1 MKTLI
6 AIFISTVFFCAG
18 CVTVQQQ
25 TPQNLNI
32 SAPTATPQRPTPSP
46 TKTPVVDTQLQK
58 EVTDIAGELDGKV
71 GVYAVEI
78 ESGRSIAL
86 REKDHYPMQSVVK
99 LPIAMTV
106 LSMVDQRKLQL
117 GQIVNVA
124 TDDMTSTNQ
133 RSPIRDLN
141 PDGTQLSIEEL
152 LKAAVSE
159 SDGTAADV
167 LQRIAGGADAVQRH
181 VESLGVTDMK
191 IKYSHKEFSREWSL
205 QYENW
210 ATPIATVDLLRDLWT
225 NGSLSKASTEML
237 LRFMTESHNPDNR
250 LLGMLPKGTV
260 VAHKTGTG
268 GTQGGVTSAINDVG
282 IITLPN
288 GKHVLIAVYIQDSTH
303 KGGANAHE
311 TIAKIA
317 KAVYEKWSG
326 VKIDAANSNAN
337 RKSH

>member
-1 MKTLI
+1 
-6 AIFISTVFFCAG
+6 
-18 CVTVQQQ
+18 VTVQQQ
-25 TPQNLNI
+25 ASQNTNPG
-32 SAPTATPQRPTPSP
+32 SPTATPQRPTPSP
-46 TKTPVVDTQLQK
+46 TQTPVVDTQLQK
-58 EVTDIAGELDGKV
+58 QLTDIAGEVDGKV

-78 ESGRSIAL
+78 ESGRTIAL
-86 REKDHYPMQSVVK
+86 NEKDHYPMQSVVK

-106 LSMVDQRKLQL
+106 LSMVDEGKLQL

-133 RSPIRDLN
+133 RSPIRDQF
-141 PDGTQLSIEEL
+141 PQGTQMTLEDLI
-152 LKAAVSE
+152 KNAIVE

-167 LQRIAGGADAVQRH
+167 LQRVAGGADAVQRH
-181 VESLGVTDMK
+181 VESLGVYDMK
-191 IKYSHKEFSREWSL
+191 IKYSHKEFGREWSF

-210 ATPIATVDLLRDLWT
+210 ATPLATVDLLRRLWT
-225 NGSLSKASTEML
+225 NASLSKASADML

-250 LLGMLPKGTV
+250 LLGLLPKGTL

-268 GTQGGVTSAINDVG
+268 GTQGGMTSAINDVG

-303 KGGANAHE
+303 KGTPAHE

-317 KAVYEKWSG
+317 AAVFEKWSG
-326 VKIDAANSNAN
+326 VKIEAANSNTN